1 MHNPFTQSIEP
12 VSAEP
17 RDKGLGAFT
26 RYGLLVPLCVIGIV
40 IANAYSLMIT
50 NNGLLMSNIFPDLH
64 VLEYAVPQTRAT
76 FVFALVLQ
84 FGIMVLYL
92 VLAAGRPLHKLVV
105 LPFLASLVAVSFYF
119 GFLSVHA
126 NSRGDAYVASLTK
139 RIDNL
144 SSAVTGEN
152 RFIAASVQQALQGQL
167 DLAQASRRGHD
178 KTGVAAC
185 GPLCQGHYD
194 QAETIRTRYSHLLT
208 VPEAPPAGDDIR
220 QQWRDAA
227 AQFAAYS
234 NRARD
239 FEQFLAEQGGSQ
251 SYAVDPALAEVHAM
265 LQQIFGKG
273 QDDRWMLTAHS
284 LRDIFKDVSVA
295 VSALISIIP
304 DIINLSLSFAIGAL
318 LQLSRRRKARP
329 VVGRVRDEPMRP
341 NRIEPKMSNLP
352 PPVED
357 AVRLPSLN
365 VIPDFTPNRNR
376 A

>member
-1 MHNPFTQSIEP
+1 MNNPTILRSIEP
-12 VSAEP
+12 ASAEP
-17 RDKGLGAFT
+17 RDYGLGAFT
-26 RYGLLVPLCVIGIV
+26 RYYLLVPLCVIGIA

-64 VLEYAVPQTRAT
+64 VLEFAIPQARAT

-105 LPFLASLVAVSFYF
+105 FPFLASLVAVSFYF

-126 NSRGDAYVASLTK
+126 NSRGDAYVGSLTK

-167 DLAQASRRGHD
+167 ELAQASRRGHD

-185 GPLCQGHYD
+185 GPLCQGHYA
-194 QAETIRTRYSHLLT
+194 QAELIRSRYSHLLE
-208 VPEAPPAGDDIR
+208 VPELPTAGDDIR

-227 AQFAAYS
+227 AQFAAYN

-239 FEQFLAEQGGSQ
+239 FERFLSEQGGSQ
-251 SYAVDPALAEVHAM
+251 SYAVDPDLADDHAS

-284 LRDIFKDVSVA
+284 LRDIFKDVSVS
-295 VSALISIIP
+295 VSALISIMP
-304 DIINLSLSFAIGAL
+304 DIINLSLSFTIGAL
-318 LQLSRRRKARP
+318 LQIKRRRKSRP
-329 VVGRVRDEPMRP
+329 VVEQSQVVQRLRGRV
-341 NRIEPKMSNLP
+341 EPKVSSLP

-357 AVRLPSLN
+357 DVRIPTIS
-365 VIPDFTPNRNR
+365 VIPEVAPNRS
-376 A
+376 

>member
-1 MHNPFTQSIEP
+1 MNNPSTLESFERVTKEP
-12 VSAEP
+12 Q
-17 RDKGLGAFT
+17 DKGLGAFT
-26 RYGLLVPLCVIGIV
+26 RYALLVPLCVIGIV

-64 VLEYAVPQTRAT
+64 VLEFAIPQARAT

-92 VLAAGRPLHKLVV
+92 VLTAGRPLHKLVV
-105 LPFLASLVAVSFYF
+105 FPFLVSLVAVSFYF

-126 NSRGDAYVASLTK
+126 NSRGDAYVGSLTK

-152 RFIAASVQQALQGQL
+152 RFIATNVQQALQGQL

-185 GPLCQGHYD
+185 GPLCQGHYT
-194 QAETIRTRYSHLLT
+194 QAETIRARYSHLLE
-208 VPEAPPAGDDIR
+208 VPELPPAGDDIR

-239 FEQFLAEQGGSQ
+239 FERFLSEQGGGQ
-251 SYAVDPALAEVHAM
+251 SYAVDPDLIDAHTT

-284 LRDIFKDVSVA
+284 LSDIFKDISVA
-295 VSALISIIP
+295 VSALISIMP
-304 DIINLSLSFAIGAL
+304 DIINLSLSFSISAL
-318 LQLSRRRKARP
+318 LQLNRRRKRRP
-329 VVGRVRDEPMRP
+329 IVDRVREAQALR
-341 NRIEPKMSNLP
+341 RRVEPKVSSLP

-357 AVRLPSLN
+357 DVRIPTID
-365 VIPDFTPNRNR
+365 VIPEIAPNRS
-376 A
+376 

>member
-1 MHNPFTQSIEP
+1 MNNSSTLRSIEQ
-12 VSAEP
+12 VSADA
-17 RDKGLGAFT
+17 RGNGLGTFT
-26 RYGLLVPLCVIGIV
+26 RYALLVPLCVIGIV

-64 VLEYAVPQTRAT
+64 VLEFAVPQARAT

-92 VLAAGRPLHKLVV
+92 VLAAGRPLQKLVV
-105 LPFLASLVAVSFYF
+105 LPFLATLVAVSFYF

-126 NSRGDAYVASLTK
+126 NSRGDAYVASMTK

-152 RFIAASVQQALQGQL
+152 RFIAASVQQALEGQL
-167 DLAQASRRGHD
+167 ELAEASRRGHD

-185 GPLCQGHYD
+185 GPLCQGHYA
-194 QAETIRTRYSHLLT
+194 QAEAIRSRYSHLLE
-208 VPEAPPAGDDIR
+208 VPELPPAGDDIR

-227 AQFAAYS
+227 AQFAAYG

-239 FEQFLAEQGGSQ
+239 FERFLVEQGGSQ
-251 SYAVDPALAEVHAM
+251 SYVADPALTDAHAS

-273 QDDRWMLTAHS
+273 LDDRWMLTAHS

-295 VSALISIIP
+295 VSALISIMP
-304 DIINLSLSFAIGAL
+304 DVINLSLSFAIGAM
-318 LQLSRRRKARP
+318 LQLNRRLKSRP
-329 VVGRVRDEPMRP
+329 VVTREVRRLPG
-341 NRIEPKMSNLP
+341 RIEPQVSSLP
-352 PPVED
+352 PPTED
-357 AVRLPSLN
+357 TFRMPTLN
-365 VIPDFTPNRNR
+365 VVPDVAPNRS
-376 A
+376 